1 MNALAQEAALLPLP
15 GALDLKVRE
24 GRVEALWEFWDA
36 YAVRLPKEAFTREG
50 QRLLRE
56 FFGLAALPW
65 DLLGPHLEVHFDFI
79 AQELGDR
86 GDEEE
91 AEEAEVLAEF
101 SGKPTREALP
111 RAREVLEGL
120 GIRPELADLL
130 LLSYEEGEEGPAPP
144 LSPKAARLVARAE
157 EAGRSLRA
165 LLVEW
170 RLPLFVFFPKDWPL
184 EDAALEALND
194 HVFTPAYE
202 AGEAGGFE
210 ASVGGEE
217 EARALARGLR
227 SLLGGLAA
235 LVREWGGK
243 EALEE
248 LRAGLEDPGRWEE
261 PRVDLELDLPAGWF
275 LPRPP
280 SFHRG
285 PGRDGGAGGLPLLT
299 FLD

>member
-1 MNALAQEAALLPLP
+1 MNALAREAALLPLP
-15 GALDLKVRE
+15 GTLDLKVRE
-24 GRVEALWEFWDA
+24 GRVEVLWELWDA

-56 FFGLAALPW
+56 FSGLAALPW
-65 DLLGPHLEVHFDFI
+65 DLLGPRLEVHFDFI
-79 AQELGDR
+79 AQELEDR

-91 AEEAEVLAEF
+91 AGVLAEF
-101 SGKPTREALP
+101 SGRPTREALS

-120 GIRPELADLL
+120 EIRPELADLL
-130 LLSYEEGEEGPAPP
+130 LLSHEEGEEGPAPP
-144 LSPKAARLVARAE
+144 LSPKGARLVARAL

-170 RLPLFVFFPKDWPL
+170 WLPLFVFFPKDWPL

-248 LRAGLEDPGRWEE
+248 LQAGLEAPGRWEE
-261 PRVDLELDLPAGWF
+261 PRVDLELDLPAGSWL
-275 LPRPP
+275 LPYPP
-280 SFHRG
+280 SSRRG
-285 PGRDGGAGGLPLLT
+285 PVRDGGAGGLPLLT

>member
-1 MNALAQEAALLPLP
+1 MNALAREAALLPLP
-15 GALDLKVRE
+15 GTLDLKVRE
-24 GRVEALWEFWDA
+24 GGRVEALWEFWDA

-56 FFGLAALPW
+56 FSDLAALPW
-65 DLLGPHLEVHFDFI
+65 DLLGPRLEVHFDFI

-91 AEEAEVLAEF
+91 AEVLAEF
-101 SGKPTREALP
+101 SRKPTREALP
-111 RAREVLEGL
+111 RVREVLKGL
-120 GIRPELADLL
+120 EIRPELADLL

-165 LLVEW
+165 LSVEW
-170 RLPLFVFFPKDWPL
+170 RLPLFVFFPKDWLL
-184 EDAALEALND
+184 EDAAIEALND

-248 LRAGLEDPGRWEE
+248 LWAGLEAPERWEE

-275 LPRPP
+275 LPPPP

>member
-1 MNALAQEAALLPLP
+1 MNALAREAALLPLP
-15 GALDLKVRE
+15 GTLDLKTRDE
-24 GRVEALWEFWDA
+24 RVEALWEFWDA
-36 YAVRLPKEAFTREG
+36 YAVSLPKEAFTREG
-50 QRLLRE
+50 QRLLRG

-65 DLLGPHLEVHFDFI
+65 DLLGPHLEVYFDFI
-79 AQELGDR
+79 AQELEGR
-86 GDEEE
+86 GDM
-91 AEEAEVLAEF
+91 EEAEVLAEF
-101 SGKPTREALP
+101 SGRPTREGLP

-120 GIRPELADLL
+120 EIRPELADLL
-130 LLSYEEGEEGPAPP
+130 LLSHEEGEEGPAPP

-184 EDAALEALND
+184 ENAALEALND

-202 AGEAGGFE
+202 AGEAGGLI
-210 ASVGGEE
+210 AIVSNEE

-243 EALEE
+243 EALGE
-248 LRAGLEDPGRWEE
+248 LWAGLEAPERWEE
-261 PRVDLELDLPAGWF
+261 PRVDLELDLPAGSWL
-275 LPRPP
+275 LPYPP
-280 SFHRG
+280 SSRRG
-285 PGRDGGAGGLPLLT
+285 PGRDGGVGGLPLLT